1 MSGDDGVTLLWGI
14 GSLVLVGSALLAHRL
29 PFGRM
34 VKYALAWVAIFAL
47 LYGLVLFR
55 GDFAEIAARARAD
68 LGFGHQA
75 AVQGSTTIVHRADDG
90 HYWVTADVGGK
101 PVDFLIDTGATV
113 TTLTAETAHRLGVT
127 VDRSGLPLI
136 VDTANG
142 PIETWPGQ
150 IDDIAVGSISMP
162 SLEVQVSDVP
172 DSVNLL
178 GMNWLSAL
186 RRWRVEGREM
196 ILEP

>member
-55 GDFAEIAARARAD
+55 DDFAEIAARARAD

-75 AVQGSTTIVHRADDG
+75 AVQGSATIVHRADDG

-113 TTLTAETAHRLGVT
+113 TTLTAETAQRLGVT

>member
-1 MSGDDGVTLLWGI
+1 MARVTIEESGRE
-14 GSLVLVGSALLAHRL
+14 A
-29 PFGRM
+29 
-34 VKYALAWVAIFAL
+34 
-47 LYGLVLFR
+47 
-55 GDFAEIAARARAD
+55 AAR
-68 LGFGHQA
+68 
-75 AVQGSTTIVHRADDG
+75 IVP
-90 HYWVTADVGGK
+90 K
-101 PVDFLIDTGATV
+101 P
-113 TTLTAETAHRLGVT
+113 
-127 VDRSGLPLI
+127 DRLPLI

-142 PIETWPGQ
+142 TIETWPGQ

-162 SLEVQVSDVP
+162 SLAVQVSDVP